1 MINLANKPFVD
12 WQDGLAGKSAC
23 LQAWWCEFNPRNLH
37 SGRRELTPKSC
48 YLHMPYGTNA
58 PTPINKYKQS
68 KSCLWSRKKNPR
80 VIKKPILKANH
91 VHVQLERHRFLWR
104 ERRRL
109 SIHVGGN
116 PRQVL
121 TGLKLSMGA
130 AEVHAT
136 LRIKI
141 VCTLL
146 KSRLTGSPAQSQNT
160 YQEQFQF

>member
-1 MINLANKPFVD
+1 M
-12 WQDGLAGKSAC
+12 ST
-23 LQAWWCEFNPRNLH
+23 FNWKVIILYK
-37 SGRRELTPKSC
+37 E
-48 YLHMPYGTNA
+48 NA
-58 PTPINKYKQS
+58 DYI
-68 KSCLWSRKKNPR
+68 
-80 VIKKPILKANH
+80 
-91 VHVQLERHRFLWR
+91 
-104 ERRRL
+104 
-109 SIHVGGN
+109 SIHMWGN